1 MSKRNVEGVVL
12 KEEYAEPSE
21 EELFGV
27 GPSSEEAQEEL
38 LPKEEAQD
46 QETQLVQDNEST
58 PEATEEQKARS
69 AQAVQDK
76 RETVRRIL
84 DQMLSTQA
92 EVTKLDLRLGN
103 EDMVAGFWPSLDRK
117 MPAVQESVYIQV
129 KHLRES
135 RVEKINDIGRFRAA
149 ITLMVE

>member
-46 QETQLVQDNEST
+46 QETQLVQDNELT

-103 EDMVAGFWPSLDRK
+103 EDMEVPSLDRK